1 MSRFRIAVG
10 VLVGIA
16 ALAAAG
22 CGSSAN
28 TSSGSGG
35 GSTASAAASVGS
47 GGGSHSTSGKKI
59 SVVMVTHATAGD
71 PFWNAV
77 KNGAEDAAKDY
88 GVNLTWSAPQSSNIV
103 EMARLLDDA
112 IARKPDGIAVTIPDA
127 VALGPGIKKAIAQG
141 IPVISLNSGVE
152 TYRSLGIPTH
162 VGMDE
167 APVGV
172 QAGKLMAAAGVT
184 NALCVNMEQ
193 GNKTLE
199 LRCKGFKEGMAASGG
214 KVKEIVINGGDPTGS
229 ARTIQAAL
237 SRDSSLNG
245 VLTLGQLAFD
255 PTVKALQELGKLG
268 KIKLGTYHGG
278 GAADLEQVASGNALF
293 AIDQEQYLQGYLP
306 VEFMA
311 QKVRLGISPAG
322 VIPSGPNF
330 VTKDDATQAVALA
343 KQGLR

>member
-1 MSRFRIAVG
+1 MSRFRVAVG
-10 VLVGIA
+10 VLLSVLVGIA

-28 TSSGSGG
+28 TSSTSGG
-35 GSTASAAASVGS
+35 GSNATAGS
-47 GGGSHSTSGKKI
+47 GGQSHSSAGKKM

-77 KNGAEDAAKDY
+77 KNGAQDAAKDY

-103 EMARLLDDA
+103 EMARLLDEA
-112 IARKPDGIAVTIPDA
+112 IARKPDGIAVTIPDP

-141 IPVISLNSGVE
+141 IPVISLNSGAE
-152 TYRSLGIPTH
+152 TFSGLGITTH

-167 APVGV
+167 GPVGV
-172 QAGKLMAAAGVT
+172 RAGKLMAAAGVT

-214 KVKEIVINGGDPTGS
+214 KVKEIVTNLSDPTGS

-237 SRDSSLNG
+237 SRDSSING
-245 VLTLGQLAFD
+245 ILTLGQLAFD
-255 PTVKALQELGKLG
+255 PTVKALQALGKLG

-278 GAADLEQVASGNALF
+278 GAVDLQQVASGNAMF

-311 QKVRLGISPAG
+311 QRVRLGISPDG
-322 VIPSGPNF
+322 VIPTGPNF
-330 VTKDDATQAVALA
+330 VTKQDATQAVALA